1 MSAARDR
8 AKLVLGVDDDASI
21 REILGLALRSEGY
34 SFVGMGV
41 GSGEGCLKLLRQ
53 TRPNL
58 VLLDVLLPGIDGYET
73 CRRLRDQYPDL
84 DVPIIFLTNRHTMAD
99 VKRAIAVGGNDFISK
114 PFRPDHLIGRLKAIL
129 DKTG

>member
-34 SFVGMGV
+34 SFVGV

-84 DVPIIFLTNRHTMAD
+84 DVPLPIWLTPMTATCRVPPLSR
-99 VKRAIAVGGNDFISK
+99 VKLG
-114 PFRPDHLIGRLKAIL
+114 IGWSRGVAR
-129 DKTG
+129 DAEQ

>member
-34 SFVGMGV
+34 TFLGV
-41 GSGEGCLKLLRQ
+41 GSGEGCLKMLRQ
-53 TRPNL
+53 ARPNL
-58 VLLDVLLPGIDGYET
+58 ILLDVLLPGIDGYET

-84 DVPIIFLTNRHTMAD
+84 DVPVIFLTNRHTMAD
-99 VKRAIAVGGNDFISK
+99 VKRAVAVGGNDFISK
-114 PFRPDHLIGRLKAIL
+114 QFRPNHLIGRLKAIL
-129 DKTG
+129 DETG